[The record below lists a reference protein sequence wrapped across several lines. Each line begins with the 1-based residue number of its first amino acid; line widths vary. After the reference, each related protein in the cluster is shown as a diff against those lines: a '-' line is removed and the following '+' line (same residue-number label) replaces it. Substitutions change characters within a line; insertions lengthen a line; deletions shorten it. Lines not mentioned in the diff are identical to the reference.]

1 MRNVVASLML
11 VTSLIVGLA
20 ARATGAPAGTDAY
33 TLGPGDTIEIVVVGD
48 KDLSR
53 LVTIKPDGSVDLP
66 LVGEMTATGRTTSQL
81 ANDLVKRYSRYLKA
95 PSITVT
101 VHEFRVDRIYILG
114 QVTHPGEYPIRP
126 EAGILDL
133 LASAGGPTTR
143 ADLAKAT
150 IIRGKETIPL
160 DLLQALV
167 KSRSPEV
174 KLRSGDVLFV
184 PETDR
189 RMVVLG
195 QVVRPGAYDLL
206 EGQHVADLLAA
217 GGGVTP
223 QAAPQR
229 AFIVR
234 GGEQIPVDVKKI
246 LTGNL
251 EANIPLVPGDT
262 LVVPES
268 KDKVAV
274 LGAVNRGG
282 TFDLTDDMK
291 LLDAVALAGG
301 GTNQANLSQV
311 AILRLE
317 GGRTKTI
324 VANLGRALSGQ
335 DPSQN
340 MPLQAGDAVYVPE
353 RGMTLEKA
361 AQWFNIFY
369 VLRYIVGF
377 P

>member
-1 MRNVVASLML
+1 MRNVVASLMI
-11 VTSLIVGLA
+11 VTSLIEGLA

-150 IIRGKETIPL
+150 IIRGSVTIPL

-167 KSRSPEV
+167 NSRSPEH
-174 KLRSGDVLFV
+174 KLREGEVLFARERDPRLDGRARV
-184 PETDR
+184 
-189 RMVVLG
+189 G
-195 QVVRPGAYDLL
+195 RPGGRHRLDR
-206 EGQHVADLLAA
+206 
-217 GGGVTP
+217 
-223 QAAPQR
+223 QR
-229 AFIVR
+229 
-234 GGEQIPVDVKKI
+234 
-246 LTGNL
+246 
-251 EANIPLVPGDT
+251 
-262 LVVPES
+262 
-268 KDKVAV
+268 
-274 LGAVNRGG
+274 
-282 TFDLTDDMK
+282 
-291 LLDAVALAGG
+291 
-301 GTNQANLSQV
+301 
-311 AILRLE
+311 
-317 GGRTKTI
+317 
-324 VANLGRALSGQ
+324 
-335 DPSQN
+335 
-340 MPLQAGDAVYVPE
+340 
-353 RGMTLEKA
+353 
-361 AQWFNIFY
+361 
-369 VLRYIVGF
+369 
-377 P
+377 